1 MTTYDEWRVTGTPLR
16 RSVEQTYSG
25 EDFTDPEGAAR
36 WYMAAATG
44 PAPWVDGPHLHR
56 RTVTVTDWEL
66 AVASLGVDE
75 DAPPA
80 RAIQP
85 HSAENASGVGRDRPD
100 AHSGSQA
107 PHATCIDV
115 TNIRA
120 GRPPGSERLCG
131 PDCPREP
138 ERKADQAYTCPD
150 HPGPL
155 DDPTGHA
162 CRLRPARDE
171 RTTP

>member
-66 AVASLGVDE
+66 AAASLGVDE

-80 RAIQP
+80 LRREPVAAETPPGVPVPRIQP
-85 HSAENASGVGRDRPD
+85 PKP
-100 AHSGSQA
+100 SQA
-107 PHATCIDV
+107 FS
-115 TNIRA
+115 
-120 GRPPGSERLCG
+120 GG
-131 PDCPREP
+131 P
-138 ERKADQAYTCPD
+138 A
-150 HPGPL
+150 
-155 DDPTGHA
+155 
-162 CRLRPARDE
+162 
-171 RTTP
+171 